1 MRRPRPSTRREASS
15 RPQALSRLPGPGR
28 IPAAWRRRAVAL
40 AALALVAVLAYM
52 LWLRDSS
59 LVAVDEVKVEGVT
72 ANREEVTAA
81 LDAAGREMTTL
92 HVDESALRDA
102 VSGFPTVAAISA
114 DAGFPSTLTVKVTER
129 LPVGVVR
136 EGGEEVAV
144 SSDGLLLTGLD
155 VSELELPQLDAR
167 VDDGRLDSDGLQQA
181 EVLGAAPAE
190 LRERIEASAYDLERG
205 GVVLELDGA
214 PELWFGD
221 GGDAEDKWKAAVTVL
236 ADSELGSPA
245 YVDVSVPSRV
255 VTGG

>member
-1 MRRPRPSTRREASS
+1 MRRPA
-15 RPQALSRLPGPGR
+15 PGR
-28 IPAAWRRRAVAL
+28 VWKRR
-40 AALALVAVLAYM
+40 ALALGVLALVLVLAYM
-52 LWLRDSS
+52 FWLRDSS

-72 ANREEVTAA
+72 ANREQVTAA
-81 LDAAGREMTTL
+81 LDAAGRDMTTL
-92 HVDESALRDA
+92 HVDQDALREA
-102 VSGFPTVAAISA
+102 VSRFPTVAAIST
-114 DAGFPSTLTVKVTER
+114 DASFPSTLTVKVTER

-136 EGGEEVAV
+136 ERGEEVAV

-155 VSELELPQLDAR
+155 FSDRDLPRLDAE
-167 VDDGRLDSDGLQQA
+167 VDRGRIDADGVAQT
-181 EVLGAAPAE
+181 EILGAAPAE
-190 LRERIEASAYDLERG
+190 LRERVQASAYDLERG